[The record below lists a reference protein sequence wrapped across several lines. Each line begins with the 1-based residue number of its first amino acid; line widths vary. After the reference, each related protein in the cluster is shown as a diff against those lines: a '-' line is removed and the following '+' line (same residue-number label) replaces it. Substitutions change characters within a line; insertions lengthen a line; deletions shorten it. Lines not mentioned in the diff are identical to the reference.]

1 MVHKI
6 KTSGWM
12 IPFETNS
19 SPAEVSIQTF
29 IRIKAIGVNSLSNY
43 ILISWIV
50 SHSTLGQIYMLY
62 MYSFNKLLHY
72 FALIQPELKRMFRI
86 LQNQHLIHTT
96 HGLASVT
103 IILKPGRIDSNTL
116 GRGFV

>member
-1 MVHKI
+1 
-6 KTSGWM
+6 
-12 IPFETNS
+12 
-19 SPAEVSIQTF
+19 
-29 IRIKAIGVNSLSNY
+29 
-43 ILISWIV
+43 
-50 SHSTLGQIYMLY
+50 MLY

-103 IILKPGRIDSNTL
+103 IILKPGRIDINTTLVYYLNQIVIFVLHRLL
-116 GRGFV
+116 G